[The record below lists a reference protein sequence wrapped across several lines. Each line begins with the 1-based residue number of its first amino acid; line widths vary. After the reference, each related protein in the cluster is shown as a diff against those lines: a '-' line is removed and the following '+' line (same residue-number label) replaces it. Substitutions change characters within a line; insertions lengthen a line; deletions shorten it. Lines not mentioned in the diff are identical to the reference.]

1 MISRERVLAHRLAVR
16 RSGLFAD
23 KVEADAFEPR
33 DLQMLMRKFA
43 PANWVKVDQ
52 DDFSTTVTA
61 YVTGVNPKTL
71 ISEAIRAVES
81 FRGSTFVR
89 DFPAPVVKHISV
101 NGLYGISIYTICF
114 TCADNDARIFVNIL
128 DDNVGCTV
136 SLSQDTS
143 PSA

>member
-1 MISRERVLAHRLAVR
+1 MDIRKKILARRRLLASTR
-16 RSGLFAD
+16 I
-23 KVEADAFEPR
+23 EADAFQPR

-43 PANWVKVDQ
+43 PANWIKVDE

-61 YVTGVNPKTL
+61 YVTGVNPRTL

-89 DFPAPVVKHISV
+89 DFAVPVVKHIDV
-101 NGLYGISIYTICF
+101 NSLYGISIYTICF
-114 TCADNDARIFVNIL
+114 TCADRDARIFVNIM

-136 SLSQDTS
+136 SLCQDTS

>member
-1 MISRERVLAHRLAVR
+1 MDIRKKILARRRLLASTR
-16 RSGLFAD
+16 I
-23 KVEADAFEPR
+23 KADAFQPR

-43 PANWVKVDQ
+43 PANWIKVDE

-61 YVTGVNPKTL
+61 YVTGVSPKTL
-71 ISEAIRAVES
+71 ISGAIRAVES

-89 DFPAPVVKHISV
+89 DFAVPVVKHIDV
-101 NGLYGISIYTICF
+101 NSLYGISIYTICF
-114 TCADNDARIFVNIL
+114 TCADRDARIFVNIM

-136 SLSQDTS
+136 SLCQDTS

>member
-1 MISRERVLAHRLAVR
+1 MDIRKKILARRRLLASTR
-16 RSGLFAD
+16 I
-23 KVEADAFEPR
+23 EADAFQPR

-43 PANWVKVDQ
+43 PANWIKVDE

-61 YVTGVNPKTL
+61 YVTGVSPKTL
-71 ISEAIRAVES
+71 ISGAIRAVES

-89 DFPAPVVKHISV
+89 DFAVPVVKHIDV
-101 NGLYGISIYTICF
+101 NSLYGISIYTICF
-114 TCADNDARIFVNIL
+114 TCADRDARIFVNIM

-136 SLSQDTS
+136 SLCQDTS

>member
-1 MISRERVLAHRLAVR
+1 MDIRKKILARRRLLASTR
-16 RSGLFAD
+16 I
-23 KVEADAFEPR
+23 EADAFQPR

-43 PANWVKVDQ
+43 PANWIKVDE

-61 YVTGVNPKTL
+61 YVTGVSPKTL
-71 ISEAIRAVES
+71 INEAIRAVES

-89 DFPAPVVKHISV
+89 DFAVPVVKHFDV
-101 NGLYGISIYTICF
+101 NSLYGISIYTICF
-114 TCADNDARIFVNIL
+114 TCVDRDARIFVNIM

-136 SLSQDTS
+136 SLCQDTS

>member
-1 MISRERVLAHRLAVR
+1 MDIRKKILARRRLLA
-16 RSGLFAD
+16 ST
-23 KVEADAFEPR
+23 KIEADAFQPR

-43 PANWVKVDQ
+43 PANWIKVDE

-61 YVTGVNPKTL
+61 YVTGVSPKTL
-71 ISEAIRAVES
+71 ISGAIRAVES

-89 DFPAPVVKHISV
+89 DFAVPVVKHIDV
-101 NGLYGISIYTICF
+101 NSLYGISIYTICF
-114 TCADNDARIFVNIL
+114 TCADRDARIFVNIM

-136 SLSQDTS
+136 SLCQDTS

>member
-1 MISRERVLAHRLAVR
+1 MDIRKKILARRRLLASTR
-16 RSGLFAD
+16 I
-23 KVEADAFEPR
+23 EADAFQPR

-43 PANWVKVDQ
+43 PANWIKVDE

-61 YVTGVNPKTL
+61 YVTGVSPKTL

-89 DFPAPVVKHISV
+89 DFAVPVVKHIDV
-101 NGLYGISIYTICF
+101 NSLYGISIYTICF
-114 TCADNDARIFVNIL
+114 TCADRDARIFVNIM

-136 SLSQDTS
+136 SLCQDTS

>member
-1 MISRERVLAHRLAVR
+1 MDIRKKILARRRLLANTR
-16 RSGLFAD
+16 I
-23 KVEADAFEPR
+23 EADAFQPR

-43 PANWVKVDQ
+43 PANWIKVDE

-61 YVTGVNPKTL
+61 YVTGVSPKTL
-71 ISEAIRAVES
+71 ISGAIRAVES

-89 DFPAPVVKHISV
+89 DFAVPVVKHIDV
-101 NGLYGISIYTICF
+101 NSLYGISIYTICF
-114 TCADNDARIFVNIL
+114 TCADRDARIFVNIM

-136 SLSQDTS
+136 SLCQDTS

>member
-1 MISRERVLAHRLAVR
+1 MNIREKLLAARRRER
-16 RSGLFAD
+16 LFAST

-43 PANWVKVDQ
+43 PANWVKVDE

-61 YVTGVNPKTL
+61 YVTGVSPKTI
-71 ISEAIRAVES
+71 ISEAVRAVES
-81 FRGSTFVR
+81 FKGSTFVR
-89 DFPAPVVKHISV
+89 DFPAPVVKHIDV
-101 NGLYGISIYTICF
+101 KGLYGISIYTICF
-114 TCADNDARIFVNIL
+114 TCVDRDARIFVNIM

-136 SLSQDTS
+136 SLCQDTS